1 MELSAAAVAAITG
14 GTLIGSADARATS
27 FVIDS
32 RVATPGA
39 CFVTLVAE
47 RDGHDFIPDALERG
61 ARVVVVTD
69 DRDHHAPGGT
79 AIVRVGNAFGAL
91 ADLGRAARAA
101 LGRAALGRASRGRA
115 ESGDVI
121 VVGIT
126 GSAGKTGTKDL
137 TAAALAPRFTVHAS
151 PGSYNNEAGVPLTL
165 LSAPGD
171 AEALVLEMGARAHG
185 DITALCAVASPTVGV
200 ITNIGL
206 AHAGTLGGREGVARV
221 KGELLEALDRS
232 GTAVLDAGDPATPGL
247 ATRTRAT
254 VLTVSAGDAAAD
266 VRATDV
272 VLDADLRPR
281 FRLSSPWG
289 SGELSLA
296 VSGAHQVVNAS
307 LAAAVALT
315 HGVPFDDVA
324 AALARVEP
332 APWRM
337 EVARTADGV
346 LVIDD
351 AYNANPS
358 SMAAALEALARVE
371 VPGRHVAVLGEMR
384 ELGDLSAPEHA
395 ALGDLVGAT
404 AVNALVAVGPET
416 APLAEHARAAGVAVT
431 EVPDAATALD
441 AVAGSVRRGDV
452 VLVKGSRAVGLELV
466 ATALRHTPSSA
477 DDVAKS
483 VADRGVGGAG

>member
-1 MELSAAAVAAITG
+1 MELSAGDLAAITG
-14 GTLIGSADARATS
+14 GALIGAPDARATS

-32 RVATPGA
+32 RVTTPGA
-39 CFVTLVAE
+39 CFVALVAE
-47 RDGHDFIPDALERG
+47 RDGHDFVPDAFARG
-61 ARVVVVTD
+61 ARIAVVTD
-69 DRDHHAPGGT
+69 DRDHHTPDGS
-79 AIVRVGNAFGAL
+79 AIVRVGDAFGAL
-91 ADLGRAARAA
+91 ADLGRAARGA
-101 LGRAALGRASRGRA
+101 LGRAA
-115 ESGDVI
+115 SGDLI

-137 TAAALAPRFTVHAS
+137 TAAALASKFASHAS

-165 LSAPGD
+165 LSAPSD
-171 AEALVLEMGARAHG
+171 TEALVLELGARAHG
-185 DITALCAVASPTVGV
+185 DIAALCAVASPTVGV

-206 AHAGTLGGREGVARV
+206 AHAGPLGGRAGVARV

-247 ATRTRAT
+247 AARTVAT
-254 VLTVSAGDAAAD
+254 VVTVSVGARAADVRAAD

-289 SGELSLA
+289 SGEIVLA
-296 VSGAHQVVNAS
+296 LRGAHHVVNAS

-315 HGVPFDDVA
+315 HGVPFDHVA
-324 AALARVEP
+324 AGLARVEP

-337 EVARTADGV
+337 EVARSAEGV
-346 LVIDD
+346 VVLDD

-371 VPGRHVAVLGEMR
+371 VAGRRIAVLGEMR

-404 AVNALVAVGPET
+404 SVDALVAVGPET

-431 EVPDAATALD
+431 EVLDAATALD
-441 AVAGSVRRGDV
+441 AVTGYVHRGDA

-466 ATALRHTPSSA
+466 ATALRGTPTAGDGS
-477 DDVAKS
+477 
-483 VADRGVGGAG
+483 GGAA